1 MYYEKAEENKEN
13 QDFDEVEDLLEL
25 LNKIKEQHPD
35 VQAVAT
41 GAILSNYQR
50 LRVENVCQRLGLI
63 NLAYLWQ
70 RDQRELLDE
79 MIKMRMNA

>member
-25 LNKIKEQHPD
+25 LNKIKEQNPE

-41 GAILSNYQR
+41 GAILSNY
-50 LRVENVCQRLGLI
+50 
-63 NLAYLWQ
+63 
-70 RDQRELLDE
+70 
-79 MIKMRMNA
+79 